1 MLIPRI
7 TMPRITM
14 RQGAPS
20 HSIFTFSCRG
30 GSHPGEHRTPTLLE
44 RHPFRTGNLHHAV
57 QGRVEGC
64 VEHCVGHG
72 ARLDD
77 AVHELEDLRR
87 SDDRIGD
94 FGGLDQALL
103 GEGSPV
109 RRDRPRRLS
118 SAAKVLDGGI
128 TRGEL
133 DHGECGGSAFLP
145 ASSMREDV
153 SNEGATSRIVA
164 GEIVTSSGK
173 TLGSETKNYWVQRL
187 AALAKGV
194 RI

>member
-1 MLIPRI
+1 
-7 TMPRITM
+7 MPRIAM

-20 HSIFTFSCRG
+20 HSVFTFSCSG
-30 GSHPGEHRTPTLLE
+30 GSHPGEHRTPTLVE
-44 RHPFRTGNLHHAV
+44 WHPFRTGNLHHAV
-57 QGRVEGC
+57 QGCAEG
-64 VEHCVGHG
+64 CVGHG

-77 AVHELEDLRR
+77 AVHELEELRR

-118 SAAKVLDGGI
+118 SAAKVLDGA
-128 TRGEL
+128 L
-133 DHGECGGSAFLP
+133 AP
-145 ASSMREDV
+145 ASPATENAMVRHSSPPHQMREDV
-153 SNEGATSRIVA
+153 SNEGATSCIVA
-164 GEIVTSSGK
+164 GDIVTSSGK